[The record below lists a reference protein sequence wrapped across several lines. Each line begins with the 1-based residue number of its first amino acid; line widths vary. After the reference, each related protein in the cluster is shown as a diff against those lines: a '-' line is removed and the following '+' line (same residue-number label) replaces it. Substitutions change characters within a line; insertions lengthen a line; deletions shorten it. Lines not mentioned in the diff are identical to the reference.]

1 MAEITWKSILTK
13 LVGGDHLTAE
23 ESEWFVDDLMQGN
36 ANPAAVGAALAMQ
49 EQLGLTA
56 DEVRGA
62 AKAMV
67 SHAVPLNVSGETTDI
82 VGTGGDGFATVNLST
97 MGSVAAAAAGVK
109 IVKHGNRA
117 HLRSAVPPDVLEAL
131 GLPLDLKPEAVGEVG
146 DEVGITFAFARTFHP
161 AMRFVGPI
169 RAALGIPCVFNILG
183 PLTNP
188 ANLAHV
194 AIGCANRKVSPI
206 MAAVYASRGQSGL
219 VYTSHEGLDELAPTG
234 PVSVWEIR
242 DGKVTES
249 EFDPTVDLGLA
260 KITVEQLKG
269 GVPDVNANAFKDF
282 LAGKDIPSRTTALAQ
297 RRLRHRGR
305 RQSGRQRHT
314 GRAFRRSLQAGRGNR
329 RFRQGRSPVR
339 QVDRNRQVQGV
350 IWNGFARICLPFLH
364 YQLFRVAGVHRLQFV
379 TYRGS
384 AAITDEPTPAIHWF
398 AISHTSPTNSPLGC
412 SLNGSAS
419 ERGAKDHTAYA
430 SYTLAPSS

>member
-13 LVGGDHLTAE
+13 LVGGDHLSAE
-23 ESEWFVDDLMQGN
+23 GSEWFVDDLMQGN
-36 ANPAAVGAALAMQ
+36 ADPAAVGAALAMQ

-56 DEVRGA
+56 DEVCGA

-117 HLRSAVPPDVLEAL
+117 ASSKCGAADVLEDL
-131 GLPLDLKPEAVGEVG
+131 GLPMDLKPEAVGEIG

-169 RAALGIPCVFNILG
+169 RAVLGIPCVFNFLG

-188 ANLAHV
+188 ANPAHV

-234 PVSVWEIR
+234 PISVWEIR
-242 DGKVTES
+242 DGKVTETD
-249 EFDPTVDLGLA
+249 FDPTVDLGLA
-260 KITVEQLKG
+260 KISVEQLKG
-269 GVPDVNANAFKDF
+269 GEPDVNAAAFTDF
-282 LAGKDIPSRTTALAQ
+282 LAGKDIPSRTTALLNAA
-297 RRLRHRGR
+297 
-305 RQSGRQRHT
+305 S
-314 GRAFRRSLQAGRGNR
+314 AIVADGNLVGDGTLAE
-329 RFRQGRSPVR
+329 RFR
-339 QVDRNRQVQGV
+339 
-350 IWNGFARICLPFLH
+350 
-364 YQLFRVAGVHRLQFV
+364 
-379 TYRGS
+379 
-384 AAITDEPTPAIHWF
+384 E
-398 AISHTSPTNSPLGC
+398 
-412 SLNGSAS
+412 
-419 ERGAKDHTAYA
+419 AYA
-430 SYTLAPSS
+430 LAENTVDSGKAAALFGKWIETAKSKA

>member
-117 HLRSAVPPDVLEAL
+117 ASSKCGAADVLEAL

-282 LAGKDIPSRTTALAQ
+282 LAGKDIPSAPPHCSTPPPPSWPTAIWSATAHWPSVSPKPTSWPRKPSIPARPKPCSTSGSKPPSP
-297 RRLRHRGR
+297 RRDMEWVCSNMFTFPSLSTISSCRSPSTSIRDLSWLGR
-305 RQSGRQRHT
+305 NY
-314 GRAFRRSLQAGRGNR
+314 GRA
-329 RFRQGRSPVR
+329 
-339 QVDRNRQVQGV
+339 
-350 IWNGFARICLPFLH
+350 
-364 YQLFRVAGVHRLQFV
+364 
-379 TYRGS
+379 
-384 AAITDEPTPAIHWF
+384 TPAIHWF

>member
-13 LVGGDHLTAE
+13 LVGGDHLSAE

-36 ANPAAVGAALAMQ
+36 ADPAAVGAALAMQ

-56 DEVRGA
+56 DEVCGA

-117 HLRSAVPPDVLEAL
+117 ASSKCGAADVLEDL
-131 GLPLDLKPEAVGEVG
+131 GLPMDLKPEAVGEIG

-169 RAALGIPCVFNILG
+169 RAVLGIPCVFNILG

-188 ANLAHV
+188 ANPAHV

-219 VYTSHEGLDELAPTG
+219 VYTSHRPDLRVGDSRRQGHRNRFRPDRGSGSCQDLRRAAQGRRTRCERRRVYGLLG
-234 PVSVWEIR
+234 RQGHPVTHHRV
-242 DGKVTES
+242 
-249 EFDPTVDLGLA
+249 
-260 KITVEQLKG
+260 
-269 GVPDVNANAFKDF
+269 
-282 LAGKDIPSRTTALAQ
+282 AQ
-297 RRLRHRGR
+297 RCVRHRGR
-305 RQSGRQRHT
+305 RQPGRRRHT
-314 GRAFRRSLQAGRGNR
+314 RRAV
-329 RFRQGRSPVR
+329 P
-339 QVDRNRQVQGV
+339 
-350 IWNGFARICLPFLH
+350 
-364 YQLFRVAGVHRLQFV
+364 
-379 TYRGS
+379 
-384 AAITDEPTPAIHWF
+384 
-398 AISHTSPTNSPLGC
+398 
-412 SLNGSAS
+412 
-419 ERGAKDHTAYA
+419 
-430 SYTLAPSS
+430 

>member
-36 ANPAAVGAALAMQ
+36 ANPAAVGATLAMQ
-49 EQLGLTA
+49 QQLGLTA

-67 SHAVPLNVSGETTDI
+67 SHAVPLNVSGGTTDI

-97 MGSVAAAAAGVK
+97 MGSVAA
-109 IVKHGNRA
+109 
-117 HLRSAVPPDVLEAL
+117 DVLEDL

-188 ANLAHV
+188 ANPAHV

-219 VYTSHEGLDELAPTG
+219 VYTSHEGMDELAPTG

-242 DGKVTES
+242 DGKVTET

-260 KITVEQLKG
+260 KITVDQLKG

-282 LAGKDIPSRTTALAQ
+282 LAGKDIPSRTTALLNAA
-297 RRLRHRGR
+297 
-305 RQSGRQRHT
+305 S
-314 GRAFRRSLQAGRGNR
+314 AIVADGNLV
-329 RFRQGRSPVR
+329 G
-339 QVDRNRQVQGV
+339 
-350 IWNGFARICLPFLH
+350 NG
-364 YQLFRVAGVHRLQFV
+364 
-379 TYRGS
+379 
-384 AAITDEPTPAIHWF
+384 
-398 AISHTSPTNSPLGC
+398 
-412 SLNGSAS
+412 
-419 ERGAKDHTAYA
+419 
-430 SYTLAPSS
+430 TLAERFAEAYKLAEETVDSGKAEALFDKWIETAKSKA